1 MPRKLLLI
9 DAENQ
14 AGEVRQVDGL
24 LSMCL
29 GERSYGGGSGP
40 VWATPGEMVEFTVTK
55 GWSRGYMV
63 GLCQAI
69 YPKKKAV
76 ALLIVKGNTW
86 GDFKTGNSIEISAD
100 LIHRYH
106 RTDRE
111 SAYSLTD
118 LATKA
123 KEHVYSNEVFRD
135 LTLRELEEAFRD
147 ELADTSKSF
156 LGEKAYQKANEFLRA
171 YVAYAQNLRV
181 ARPEISAQPSK
192 KLLASARRVRSLLG
206 LEGKTV
212 MTDVDDVIPGNLTP
226 TQSAGYGAIVGALVG
241 DAAGGVLEFLG
252 RRPTRSDVDK
262 ALNMPGGGVF
272 GLAPGQITDDGE
284 LTLCLLRA
292 LAEQDGVYSPSLV
305 ARYYIEWAHSQPF
318 DIGNATSSALRTSGY
333 ELKAPDS
340 AVTRAAAE
348 HNIESKANGALM
360 RISPLGVAS
369 AKVSEEEAITWA
381 HQDAR
386 FTHPHAT
393 CLTANAAYVLAIRHM
408 VLHPGDSEEAIR
420 KAQAYL
426 ASQSSEVLDWIEE
439 AIEGKLPP
447 AHPQAGYVRIGFTYA
462 FHHLSRRSSLRSAL
476 AETLLMGGDTDTNAC
491 IVGGLLGAYRG
502 VTKLMRSEASRR
514 LVYPVL
520 MCDPSLGQTRPE
532 AYHASSA
539 PFWIPKII

>member
-1 MPRKLLLI
+1 
-9 DAENQ
+9 
-14 AGEVRQVDGL
+14 
-24 LSMCL
+24 
-29 GERSYGGGSGP
+29 
-40 VWATPGEMVEFTVTK
+40 
-55 GWSRGYMV
+55 
-63 GLCQAI
+63 
-69 YPKKKAV
+69 
-76 ALLIVKGNTW
+76 
-86 GDFKTGNSIEISAD
+86 
-100 LIHRYH
+100 
-106 RTDRE
+106 
-111 SAYSLTD
+111 
-118 LATKA
+118 
-123 KEHVYSNEVFRD
+123 
-135 LTLRELEEAFRD
+135 
-147 ELADTSKSF
+147 
-156 LGEKAYQKANEFLRA
+156 
-171 YVAYAQNLRV
+171 
-181 ARPEISAQPSK
+181 
-192 KLLASARRVRSLLG
+192 
-206 LEGKTV
+206 
-212 MTDVDDVIPGNLTP
+212 
-226 TQSAGYGAIVGALVG
+226 
-241 DAAGGVLEFLG
+241 
-252 RRPTRSDVDK
+252 
-262 ALNMPGGGVF
+262 
-272 GLAPGQITDDGE
+272 
-284 LTLCLLRA
+284 
-292 LAEQDGVYSPSLV
+292 
-305 ARYYIEWAHSQPF
+305 
-318 DIGNATSSALRTSGY
+318 
-333 ELKAPDS
+333 
-340 AVTRAAAE
+340 
-348 HNIESKANGALM
+348 
-360 RISPLGVAS
+360 VAS